1 MDYIEAI
8 RKRCEAESG
17 PIGVRLQN
25 SFVTAIESG
34 QIPAGKTLPPERR
47 MAELLNVSRSTLRD
61 CLQELAS
68 RNLVRRKH
76 GSGTEVIAPIRKALS
91 RLSGFT
97 EDMRAR
103 GLQSQ
108 SKVLERHIGPASSEI
123 SFRTGLPLGTPMM
136 HLMRLRFSDGE
147 VFSLE
152 RISTPLECVGPDYDG
167 GSSFYERLD
176 VKGLRPVRI
185 LQNLRA
191 VEADADLANKLE
203 IRTGAA
209 LLEIRQV
216 GYAATGQAVEDAIGW
231 YRADRY
237 QYVGEITG

>member
-1 MDYIEAI
+1 MNYIDAI
-8 RKRCEAESG
+8 KKRCEADAG
-17 PIGVRLQN
+17 PIGIRLQN
-25 SFVTAIESG
+25 SFMAAIESG
-34 QIPAGKTLPPERR
+34 QIPAGKALPPERKL
-47 MAELLNVSRSTLRD
+47 AELLNVSRSTLRD
-61 CLQELAS
+61 CLQELAA

-91 RLSGFT
+91 KLSGFT

-108 SKVLERHIGPASSEI
+108 TKVLERLIGPASSEV

-152 RISTPLECVGPDYDG
+152 RISTPLESVDPEYDG
-167 GSSFYERLD
+167 SSSFYERLD
-176 VKGLRPVRI
+176 LRGLRPVRI

-191 VEADADLANKLE
+191 VEADADVAAKLE

-216 GYAATGQAVEDAIGW
+216 GYASTGQAVEDAIGW

>member
-8 RKRCEAESG
+8 KQHCEAEAG
-17 PIGVRLQN
+17 PICLRLQN
-25 SFVTAIESG
+25 SFVAAIESG
-34 QIPAGKTLPPERR
+34 QIPAGKILPPERK
-47 MAELLNVSRSTLRD
+47 MAELLNVSRSTLRE
-61 CLQELAS
+61 CLHELAT

-103 GLQSQ
+103 GLMSQ
-108 SKVLERHIGPASSEI
+108 TKVLERHIGPASSEV
-123 SFRTGLPLGTPMM
+123 SFRTGLPLGTAMM
-136 HLMRLRFSDGE
+136 HLVRLRFSDGE

-152 RISTPLECVGPDYDG
+152 KISTPLESVGADYEG

-176 VKGLRPVRI
+176 IRGMRPVRI

-191 VEADADLANKLE
+191 VEADADVASKLE

-216 GYAATGQAVEDAIGW
+216 GYAAGGQAVEDAIGW